1 MCSNSQ
7 GGIVMKA
14 FTTKSNHTGYC
25 YTAAANTSAPIL
37 ENLDTARV
45 AVSILILDRKEF

>member
-1 MCSNSQ
+1 
-7 GGIVMKA
+7 MKA
-14 FTTKSNHTGYC
+14 FTTKSTQFSHC

-45 AVSILILDRKEF
+45 AVSILILVRQEF